1 MLRVV
6 TVALASC
13 GAASGG
19 TASRP
24 SAGASSSSPGSARS
38 PHSPG
43 SPGDPS
49 PGGVR
54 VRLYNQTG
62 TLWGSRPWKTFVSPD
77 PSVTFWHPATAALLP
92 GCQPFSAELSGTLV
106 FPAAGNYSFETL
118 WPERAYPA
126 GPVDGGAQD
135 QASLQ
140 VEAWVDGHLVSRKD
154 PRGTYPTG
162 LLGYDVAG
170 DEHGKNRS
178 QFMDSILAVGT
189 ALGGGHD
196 AAAGTYAKPL
206 LVRVWFNPGGA
217 GNSSSACAEPLS
229 VALRWSSNPH
239 EGTGARWSPIP
250 PSQLR
255 PSLPAAEEKRHAL
268 QGALAQGWS
277 TWVHNDILSLTSLP
291 TGATISTML
300 CRRSTEQCLAKAQID
315 GSRHKS
321 FNVTSSVRVGSRAFD
336 SSYAQAFY
344 SWEGSGGLNASVEWS
359 ATGSSRSVLRGSVT
373 AIGCSATVDCDDFVL
388 VLQARY
394 AWSRAGSVSGHNGT
408 AMRFKPWGTPSIDVR
423 VLSGS
428 EGSVPTVLT
437 DGIGYCVTNS
447 TQTCLAFSLGKGP
460 IVFSSEADGA
470 TVRSTTAALATAA
483 QALQARHDKYGNLS
497 LNAQAVEAACAWNL
511 KSTPS
516 EVGPFLPVSP
526 SWDAGNGRPYDDAFD
541 GGVFGW
547 DLVSASYLAALGS
560 KEVAY
565 SNLITV
571 VKTKTGNGFIPNMG
585 GATEKSEDRT
595 EPVSR
600 HLTIPASHPYCT
612 YALLLPAELRRE
624 GIARAVAQVARR
636 VAVRPQRASA
646 RGQRIA

>member
-6 TVALASC
+6 GVALASC

-24 SAGASSSSPGSARS
+24 SAGA
-38 PHSPG
+38 G
-43 SPGDPS
+43 SPSPSGARWASGQASPS

-77 PSVTFWHPATAALLP
+77 PSVTFWHPAIAALLP

-140 VEAWVDGHLVSRKD
+140 VEAWVDGHQVSRKD

-162 LLGYDVAG
+162 LFGRDVAG

-206 LVRVWFNPGGA
+206 LVRVWFNPGSA

-239 EGTGARWSPIP
+239 EGTAARWSPIA

-408 AMRFKPWGTPSIDVR
+408 AMRFKPWGTPSIDVH

-437 DGIGYCVTNS
+437 GGIGYCVTNS

-600 HLTIPASHPYCT
+600 HLTIPALY
-612 YALLLPAELRRE
+612 
-624 GIARAVAQVARR
+624 
-636 VAVRPQRASA
+636 
-646 RGQRIA
+646 